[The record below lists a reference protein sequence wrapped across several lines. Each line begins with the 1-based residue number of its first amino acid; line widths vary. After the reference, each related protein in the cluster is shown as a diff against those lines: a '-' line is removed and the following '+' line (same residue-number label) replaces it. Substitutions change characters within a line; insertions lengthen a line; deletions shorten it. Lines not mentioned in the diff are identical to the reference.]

1 MTDRALRLFEKY
13 RVLSN
18 EELRARYLIH
28 TERYIKDLEIE
39 VNCLINICLTQV
51 IPAAAAYQQK
61 LARAILDAKEVL
73 GSAAVISSQAE
84 LLKKIL
90 DLINDIYAACR
101 EITAGMQAAK
111 AMDGEQKKAEALCAR
126 VKPKMDELREYVDAL
141 ENIVDDEIWPLPKF
155 WEMLF
160 IC

>member
-1 MTDRALRLFEKY
+1 M
-13 RVLSN
+13 
-18 EELRARYLIH
+18 
-28 TERYIKDLEIE
+28 
-39 VNCLINICLTQV
+39 TQV
-51 IPAAAAYQQK
+51 IPAAVAYQKK
-61 LARAILDAKEVL
+61 LAKAIIDTKEVL
-73 GSAAVISSQAE
+73 GSSAMVSSE
-84 LLKKIL
+84 KDHLKKIL

-141 ENIVDDEIWPLPKF
+141 ENLVDDELWPLPKF